1 MDEKLVR
8 YIWKYRLFE
17 VGEYVTTQGDALEIV
32 SNGTENQTSGAD
44 FFDARVKIHNTLWAG
59 CVEVHLK
66 SSDWTAHNHS
76 QDKAYN
82 NVVLHVVYEH
92 DKEIFTAKG
101 TVLPTFELKS
111 LIDSGLIEKYRLYME
126 SSQDIVCKNQFAAV
140 DSFRLFSYLDRL
152 LIERLEGKTT
162 QIEEALAKQIFHK
175 EEVFY
180 HTLAASFGF
189 KINALPFRL
198 LAESLPLLAL
208 AKQKDNLTQIEAMLF
223 GQAGLLPAAK
233 GDDYVELLKKEYA
246 FLQRKF
252 NLEPLCEAAM
262 WKFAKMYP
270 SGFPTLRIAQ
280 FAALIYVSSSL
291 LSKTLEAKSVN
302 ELIKLFNVT
311 ASNYWQSH
319 YRFGV
324 PTEKTTKRTLG
335 KQAVVS
341 LLINTV
347 LPFLFAYSR
356 WNNDEE
362 LRSRVIYFYENL
374 DFEPNTITRKYT
386 DLRSDFTNALH
397 SQSLIQLHNNY
408 CLQKQCLHC
417 GIGLH
422 LLKVE

>member
-1 MDEKLVR
+1 MDEKLLR
-8 YIWKYRLFE
+8 YIWNYRLFE
-17 VGEYVTTQGDALEIV
+17 IGEYLTTQGDSLVIV
-32 SNGTENQTSGAD
+32 SNGTENKDSGSD
-44 FFDARVKIHNTLWAG
+44 FFDARIKINHTLWAG
-59 CVEVHLK
+59 CVEIHLK
-66 SSDWTAHNHS
+66 SSDWIAHNHS
-76 QDKAYN
+76 QDDAYK

-92 DKEIFTAKG
+92 DKDIFTPKG
-101 TVLPTFELKS
+101 VILPTFELKS
-111 LIDSGLIEKYRLYME
+111 LIDSSLIEKYRLYME
-126 SSQDIVCKNQFAAV
+126 SSHDIVCKNQFATMDA
-140 DSFRLFSYLDRL
+140 FRLFAYLDRL
-152 LIERLEGKTT
+152 LVERLEEKTT
-162 QIEEALAKQIFHK
+162 KIEEALTKQVYNK

-223 GQAGLLPAAK
+223 GQAGLLPAEK
-233 GDDYVELLKKEYA
+233 GDDYVELLKKEYT

-252 NLEPLCEAAM
+252 NLEPLCEAQM

-270 SGFPTLRIAQ
+270 SGFPTIRIAQ
-280 FAALIYVSSSL
+280 FAALIYASSSL
-291 LSKTLEAKSVN
+291 LSKTLDAKSVD
-302 ELIKLFNVT
+302 ELIQLFTVT
-311 ASNYWQSH
+311 ASDYWQSH

-324 PTEKTTKRTLG
+324 ATEKTSKRTLG

-356 WNNDEE
+356 WNNDEL
-362 LRSRVIYFYENL
+362 LRNRVVNFYEKL
-374 DFEPNTITRKYT
+374 DLEINTIIRKYT
-386 DLRSDFTNALH
+386 DLRSDFTNSLH
-397 SQSLIQLHNNY
+397 SQALIQLHNNY

>member
-1 MDEKLVR
+1 MDEKLLR
-8 YIWKYRLFE
+8 YIWKYRLFK
-17 VGEYVTTQGDALEIV
+17 VGEYATTQGDALVIV
-32 SNGTENQTSGAD
+32 ANGTENNDSGPD
-44 FFDARVKIHNTLWAG
+44 FFDARIKINNTLWAG
-59 CVEVHLK
+59 CVELHLK

-76 QDKAYN
+76 QDNAYS

-92 DKEIFTAKG
+92 DKDIFSAKG
-101 TVLPTFELKS
+101 EILPTFELKS
-111 LIDSGLIEKYRLYME
+111 LIDGSLIEKYRTYME
-126 SSQDIVCKNQFAAV
+126 SSHDVVCKNQFAAV
-140 DSFRLFSYLDRL
+140 DTFRLFAYLDRL

-162 QIEEALAKQIFHK
+162 KIEESLTKQIYHK

-180 HTLAASFGF
+180 HTLADSFGF

-198 LAESLPLLAL
+198 LAESLPLSAL
-208 AKQKDNLTQIEAMLF
+208 AKQKNNLTQIEAMLF

-233 GDDYVELLKKEYA
+233 GDEYVELLKKEYD
-246 FLQRKF
+246 FLRRKF
-252 NLEPLCEAAM
+252 NLAPLCEASM

-270 SGFPTLRIAQ
+270 SGFPTIRIAQ

-291 LSKTLEAKSVN
+291 LSKTLEAKSVG

-324 PTEKTTKRTLG
+324 PTEKVSQRSLG
-335 KQAVVS
+335 KQAVIS

-347 LPFLFAYSR
+347 FPFLFAYSR
-356 WNNDEE
+356 WNNDED
-362 LRSRVIYFYENL
+362 LRNRVICFYENL
-374 DFEPNTITRKYT
+374 DFETNTITRKYT
-386 DLRSDFTNALH
+386 ALRPDFTNALH
-397 SQSLIQLHNNY
+397 SQSLIQLHNKY